1 MCFVHIRTMAAG
13 VVSGGVLLA
22 LGTQGIANAAPVI
35 RAASPA
41 TSGNC
46 VAAEVASSSPGTP
59 TQTPTSPASSTSQP
73 AQSHT
78 PTQAPA
84 TTSPPNTP
92 AAPSAKTSTTGSSS
106 PSSSTKSPSSA
117 NSSSAAATTT
127 TSATLSAFYATPA
140 GPTSS
145 AGSSPSSSASSSS
158 PAPTG
163 ELCVSVIQPASG
175 IQRGQAGTFTVQVW
189 SKNWTSGG
197 SVTVELATQPTSVTP
212 AFTGQDS
219 AVCTP
224 AAKSPP
230 VECTMTVPATQTQA
244 LQVQVPVA
252 SSATSVSKVTLEA
265 IAVPTAVK
273 LTGALSASA
282 TAQVTAA
289 PAKKQS
295 SSPASSASAAKRSMN
310 QLAQVGAGSFNI
322 GQLPG
327 LNGAASSLIG
337 VGNASGLFP
346 KISPSAAP
354 SPAPGANGGRKALA
368 DPPSKLS
375 LLPLGMPVVTAQL
388 IGLLALGVAFLLAL
402 TRLSLRRT
410 AKKPHRS

>member
-1 MCFVHIRTMAAG
+1 MCFVHVRAMAAG
-13 VVSGGVLLA
+13 VVSGGVLLV
-22 LGTQGIANAAPVI
+22 LGTQGIANAAPVS

-41 TSGNC
+41 TSSNC
-46 VAAEVASSSPGTP
+46 VPAEVASSSPGTP
-59 TQTPTSPASSTSQP
+59 TQTPTSPAPPASQSAQANASS
-73 AQSHT
+73 
-78 PTQAPA
+78 
-84 TTSPPNTP
+84 
-92 AAPSAKTSTTGSSS
+92 SSS
-106 PSSSTKSPSSA
+106 P
-117 NSSSAAATTT
+117 
-127 TSATLSAFYATPA
+127 
-140 GPTSS
+140 
-145 AGSSPSSSASSSS
+145 SPSSSATSSS
-158 PAPTG
+158 PVPAG
-163 ELCVSVIQPASG
+163 ELCISVTQPASS

-197 SVTVELATQPTSVTP
+197 SVTVELATQPTSITP
-212 AFTGQDS
+212 AFTSQDA
-219 AVCTP
+219 AVCPP

-230 VECTMTVPATQTQA
+230 VECTMPVPLKQTQT

-265 IAVPTAVK
+265 LAVPAAAT
-273 LTGALSASA
+273 LTGSLSASG

-289 PAKKQS
+289 PSKQPSSSTSPAKQS
-295 SSPASSASAAKRSMN
+295 TKP
-310 QLAQVGAGSFNI
+310 LVQVGAGSFGI

-327 LNGAASSLIG
+327 LNDAASSLIG

-346 KISPSAAP
+346 QISPSTSP
-354 SPAPGANGGRKALA
+354 RPAPGANGGRNALA

-410 AKKPHRS
+410 AKKGGR